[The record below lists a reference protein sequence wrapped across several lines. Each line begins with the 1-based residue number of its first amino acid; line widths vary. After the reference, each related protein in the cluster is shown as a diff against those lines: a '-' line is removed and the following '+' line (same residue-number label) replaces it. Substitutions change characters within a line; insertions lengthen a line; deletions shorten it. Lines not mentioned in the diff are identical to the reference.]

1 MSTRYQF
8 LASVPRGF
16 ADLLA
21 TELAGFGA
29 LDVRERGNGVAFT
42 GTLEVA
48 YRACLESRVASR
60 VFLEILRFE
69 AETDSQIYEA
79 LRRVD
84 WARHV
89 DPRGTL
95 SCEWSGRH
103 PAVGNTHFGTL
114 RLKDA
119 ICDTL
124 RAVSGLRPDVATTEP
139 SVRVHAHAVGTR
151 ITVSIDLAGEGL
163 HRRGWRT
170 DTGEAPLREN
180 VAAGLLLRAGWPAQA
195 ARGGA
200 FVDPMCGA
208 GTLVIEA
215 ARIAADVATNL
226 DRHYFGFLRW
236 LGHDASAWQAVLEA
250 ARARAAQGLARR
262 AERGPIVGR
271 DRDPRAV
278 RMARDNAQ
286 RAGVGDWCRFE
297 VGDLESAAA
306 PDGTPEIDPPRGLL
320 CCNPPYGVRLG
331 DLGEARAGHVTLGRV
346 LRERFQGWNAAI
358 LTGAPEL
365 GLELGLRASRV
376 HTVWNGAIECRLLR
390 IEVAAAAERDL
401 RPKRESSIDVG
412 LAESPGA
419 KMFANRLAKNQRT
432 LAAWVKRESPGCYRL
447 YDADMPEYSFAI
459 DLYAGEGADERWLY
473 VQEYLAPRDIP
484 EDAVRRRRSEALA
497 TLPGATGVPVE
508 RIHLR
513 TRKRNARGEQ
523 YSKVGEAETRR
534 SLWANPYGF
543 AEWFNSRTP
552 AEATFGVFFEERSL
566 QYDQSQVSIALNA
579 EAEPVPDQLP
589 AYRKSRALIA
599 LQLIKR
605 WRNLVYGRKY
615 PNLRLPPSV
624 LLAHFV
630 AVNANRTSSL
640 AEELLYQIECLIA
653 VLGHA
658 DMRGMKVH
666 AVNEACPDDILTD
679 RWPGALGDQRTF
691 ISELR
696 LFAEKVRV
704 LRRGVPLPQ
713 IYEVLEELFGERPAR
728 GAVAGF
734 AGQHEADRI
743 AGNTAHMRKIGGIPA
758 LGAAFAAPAAAHST
772 PKHTFYGD

>member
-1 MSTRYQF
+1 MNYIDPIRREIARF
-8 LASVPRGF
+8 
-16 ADLLA
+16 D
-21 TELAGFGA
+21 A
-29 LDVRERGNGVAFT
+29 LD
-42 GTLEVA
+42 
-48 YRACLESRVASR
+48 
-60 VFLEILRFE
+60 IL
-69 AETDSQIYEA
+69 
-79 LRRVD
+79 L
-84 WARHV
+84 
-89 DPRGTL
+89 
-95 SCEWSGRH
+95 
-103 PAVGNTHFGTL
+103 
-114 RLKDA
+114 
-119 ICDTL
+119 
-124 RAVSGLRPDVATTEP
+124 
-139 SVRVHAHAVGTR
+139 
-151 ITVSIDLAGEGL
+151 
-163 HRRGWRT
+163 
-170 DTGEAPLREN
+170 
-180 VAAGLLLRAGWPAQA
+180 
-195 ARGGA
+195 
-200 FVDPMCGA
+200 
-208 GTLVIEA
+208 
-215 ARIAADVATNL
+215 ADVATRIQL
-226 DRHYFGFLRW
+226 PPREYQKAVGHYETMSDWIDRPGSPLEGLVSRVYPQGGFAIGATIARHETENDFDIDGMAELAISRNVDPDRP
-236 LGHDASAWQAVLEA
+236 LAALYEAV
-250 ARARAAQGLARR
+250 RSVRGSRYYDK
-262 AERGPIVGR
+262 AERKTRCVTVNYVG
-271 DRDPRAV
+271 V
-278 RMARDNAQ
+278 HL
-286 RAGVGDWCRFE
+286 
-297 VGDLESAAA
+297 DL
-306 PDGTPEIDPPRGLL
+306 TPTVL
-320 CCNPPYGVRLG
+320 C
-331 DLGEARAGHVTLGRV
+331 
-346 LRERFQGWNAAI
+346 
-358 LTGAPEL
+358 
-365 GLELGLRASRV
+365 
-376 HTVWNGAIECRLLR
+376 
-390 IEVAAAAERDL
+390 AER
-401 RPKRESSIDVG
+401 
-412 LAESPGA
+412 
-419 KMFANRLAKNQRT
+419 
-432 LAAWVKRESPGCYRL
+432 
-447 YDADMPEYSFAI
+447 
-459 DLYAGEGADERWLY
+459 
-473 VQEYLAPRDIP
+473 
-484 EDAVRRRRSEALA
+484 
-497 TLPGATGVPVE
+497 VE
-508 RIHLR
+508 RTGLIFH
-513 TRKRNARGEQ
+513 
-523 YSKVGEAETRR
+523 SKVGEAETRR